1 MDRVETR
8 GVGQNGK
15 RAEWRLKDWGK
26 MTKALKLHTLL
37 ARQGR
42 GSLAVG
48 QACKK
53 KGLWRIQGYNDIY
66 SPVTLKCTEELVSV
80 TFLNTMS

>member
-1 MDRVETR
+1 MAKDRVETR

-53 KGLWRIQGYNDIY
+53 KVYGGY
-66 SPVTLKCTEELVSV
+66 KA
-80 TFLNTMS
+80 TMIFIRQ